1 MKRYYIEKNRDCT
14 MRDDTRIADA
24 LFRRI
29 DETIILHAETEKSDA
44 VPGFDRCL
52 RTARS
57 LRWRTTFASR
67 RLLIPDSGQLGEYS
81 VHAEETK

>member
-1 MKRYYIEKNRDCT
+1 

-52 RTARS
+52 RTARAN
-57 LRWRTTFASR
+57 LAPFGGGRP
-67 RLLIPDSGQLGEYS
+67 LLL
-81 VHAEETK
+81 VAC